1 MFLMNSS
8 SKGILIN
15 VFKTKYYLRFGKN
28 ITFSKNGWPQL
39 TLTKA
44 LTRMEIFT
52 RIFHRMY
59 C

>member
-1 MFLMNSS
+1 MNSS

-52 RIFHRMY
+52 KIFHRMY